1 MLFMKTL
8 LSILLTRYEF
18 HTDLKMNQ
26 LKFQFE
32 LSLKLVGGHQ
42 VRITPRNVK
51 HEV

>member
-18 HTDLKMNQ
+18 HTHLKMNQ

-51 HEV
+51 HEE